1 MATWRVTGAT
11 GGSPRQPDLGGDQT
25 SVTLVMDY
33 EPETLVE
40 KAGDALSII
49 ERQAQADLG

>member
-1 MATWRVTGAT
+1 
-11 GGSPRQPDLGGDQT
+11 
-25 SVTLVMDY
+25 VTLVMDY